1 MHNLWIE
8 QKGPNGLL
16 KTWKLRSEQGVLTL
30 GRSRH
35 SHLIANHESIKGMQ
49 GIFEYRNDKWYYI
62 NLDVETKHKQMKDGT
77 VELCLEADTVL
88 EIGETTLSIKVL
100 PAKDPVFAKFA
111 DSEFSH
117 GGAGRTPFQ
126 LFAVYSGEM
135 LLQSEIIPVH
145 QKFKSKYDLNKT
157 VFTPEKSTDWKES
170 SINGLRVIQR
180 TVYLTD
186 VEAMRHVT
194 KDQLV
199 DEDAKKPLMWTL
211 AGASL
216 LALLFLLSPK
226 TNSLDDVLTPIPP
239 QAMREIKMEKPKKQS
254 APKME
259 EPQPKEQPKQ
269 QVAQQQKPA
278 PAAQKNAGKSQASSM
293 IKSLASGRITQL
305 VGKISA
311 SAARSANVVV
321 TSGVAAGSK
330 ATGRALAALGSISK
344 SGKDW
349 SSEGKGTGVT
359 ISTNGIAG
367 GKGTGSMG
375 AMTTGKTGLGG
386 VGLLEDEGEI
396 VGGLDREIIAQY
408 IRSQLGQILYCYERQ
423 LSATPDLY
431 GKVAVR
437 FTIGGDG
444 LIETQRIT
452 DTTLRNATVEGCI
465 LQKVAKWKFPT
476 PQGGTKV
483 LVTYPFLFKSTN

>member
-8 QKGPNGLL
+8 QRGPKGLL

-30 GRSRH
+30 GRSKH
-35 SHLIANHESIKGMQ
+35 SHLISGHESIKGVQ
-49 GIFEYRNDKWYYI
+49 GFFEFKNEQWYYI
-62 NLDVETKHKQMKDGT
+62 NLDLETKHSQMKDGA
-77 VELCLEADTVL
+77 VELLLAQDTELV
-88 EIGETTLSIKVL
+88 IGDTTLHIKVM
-100 PAKDPVFAKFA
+100 PAKDSVFAKFSQ
-111 DSEFSH
+111 SEFSH
-117 GGAGRTPFQ
+117 GGPGRSPYQ
-126 LFAVYSGEM
+126 LFAVYSGQKLME
-135 LLQSEIIPVH
+135 SEIIPVH
-145 QKFKSKYDLNKT
+145 KKFKSKFDLNKT
-157 VFTPEKSTDWKES
+157 VFTPEKSSDWRES
-170 SINGLRVIQR
+170 NIGGLRIIQR

-186 VEAMRHVT
+186 VEALKHIT
-194 KDQLV
+194 KDQVV
-199 DEDAKKPLMWTL
+199 DEDAKKPLFWTL
-211 AGASL
+211 GASAI
-216 LALLFLLSPK
+216 LALLFIISPK
-226 TNSLDDVLTPIPP
+226 ENSLDEVLTPIPP
-239 QAMREIKMEKPKKQS
+239 QALREVKMEMPKKQS
-254 APKME
+254 APKAE
-259 EPQPKEQPKQ
+259 EQVPKEQPKQ
-269 QVAQQQKPA
+269 QVAQQSPA

-293 IKSLASGRITQL
+293 IKNLASGRITQL

-311 SAARSANVVV
+311 SAAKSANVVV
-321 TSGVAAGSK
+321 TSGVPASSK

-437 FTIGGDG
+437 FTIGADG
-444 LIETQRIT
+444 LIETQRIS